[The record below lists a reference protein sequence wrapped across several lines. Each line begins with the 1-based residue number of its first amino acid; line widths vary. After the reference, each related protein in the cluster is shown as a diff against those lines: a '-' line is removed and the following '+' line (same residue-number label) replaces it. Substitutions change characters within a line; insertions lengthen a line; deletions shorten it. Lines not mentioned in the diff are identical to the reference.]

1 MATKAGK
8 RYRSEKQLVPP
19 HPVSIPEAVRILKQ
33 FNHTKFDQTVE
44 LTVQLG
50 IDPKQADQNVR
61 GSVSLPHG
69 IGKTKRVIVFCE
81 EGKVQSALDAGAI
94 EAGGED
100 LIAKV
105 QKGWTDFDVAIATP
119 AMMRS
124 VSRLGRILGPAGKMP
139 SPKSGTVTE
148 NVADA
153 VKEFAAGKV
162 SFRNDDGGNVHVPVG
177 KLSFE
182 EEKLVENIQEFLG
195 YLQSIKPSASKGAY
209 FKKVTLS
216 ATMSPS
222 IQLNVR

>member
-1 MATKAGK
+1 MATKVGK
-8 RYRSEKQLVPP
+8 RYRSEKQMVPAE
-19 HPVSIPEAVRILKQ
+19 PVSISQAVRLVKQ

-61 GSVSLPHG
+61 GSLSLPHG
-69 IGKTKRVIVFCE
+69 IGKLKRVIAFCE
-81 EGKVQSALDAGAI
+81 ENKVQSALDAGAI
-94 EAGGED
+94 EAGGDE
-100 LIAKV
+100 LVAKI

-177 KLSFE
+177 KLSFDE
-182 EEKLVENIQEFLG
+182 DKLQENIEAFLA
-195 YLQSIKPSASKGAY
+195 YLQSIKPAASKGAY
-209 FKKVTLS
+209 IKKATLS

-222 IQLNVR
+222 IQLNLR

>member
-19 HPVSIPEAVRILKQ
+19 QPVSIPEAVRILKQ

-69 IGKTKRVIVFCE
+69 LGKTKRVIVFCE

-100 LIAKV
+100 LIEKV

-148 NVADA
+148 NVAEA

-195 YLQSIKPSASKGAY
+195 YLQSIKPAASKGAY

>member
-1 MATKAGK
+1 MATKVGK
-8 RYRSEKQLVPP
+8 RYRSEKQMVPAE
-19 HPVSIPEAVRILKQ
+19 PVSISQAVRLVKQ

-61 GSVSLPHG
+61 GSLSLPHG
-69 IGKTKRVIVFCE
+69 IGKLKRVIAFCE
-81 EGKVQSALDAGAI
+81 ENKVQSALDAGAI
-94 EAGGED
+94 EAGGDE
-100 LIAKV
+100 LVAKI

-177 KLSFE
+177 KLSFDE
-182 EEKLVENIQEFLG
+182 DKLQENIEAFLA
-195 YLQSIKPSASKGAY
+195 YLQSIKPAASKGTY
-209 FKKVTLS
+209 IKKATLS

-222 IQLNVR
+222 IQLNLR